1 MCRRSAAAAQRVRFR
16 ATSGLNGRFL
26 RSQWRPKA
34 RLADSRRPIS
44 MIDADSWI
52 DQRLP
57 KAPHSF
63 ISMIHCTYINIS
75 ELLHN
80 NEIDCAVISSKP
92 EDERLSAKPLF
103 RDDFVVISRADHL
116 IVSKGMTLD
125 SYLAADHVLVSH
137 AGKRDGWVDERLMEI
152 GKQRRIIATVHLF
165 AAALPIIAEQNALC
179 TLPRR
184 LAMHFAKNHDL
195 HISEVPLQ
203 HQARMFYLV
212 WSQNQSANPAARWF
226 RGQIELICKAIH

>member
-1 MCRRSAAAAQRVRFR
+1 
-16 ATSGLNGRFL
+16 
-26 RSQWRPKA
+26 
-34 RLADSRRPIS
+34 